1 MQFET
6 ATGRFYVL
14 QRLQPERVDLLERN
28 ILIIGQTASDRLALL
43 TDLLTHAI
51 RQGSRGM
58 SIVALAASRQA
69 CKALAQHGVPE
80 SHIYR
85 GFNERV
91 LCAITDTALH
101 RRYARRVSR
110 TNMLPTLVVLD
121 DCIDERALE
130 SKALRA
136 VVANAF
142 AIRAALLV
150 SMPPVQA
157 LLRFWRKD
165 TDLCFALPDIAFERQ
180 RDVFDPFF
188 SAYDSCA
195 DLRAAMTTLRN
206 FNANSDARRYIVA
219 DLHKKGDPI
228 DKGLYWYQVPSV
240 APPPAAPPCG
250 TGNLAPHPPPRPKAC
265 SPPSPSSRAPPSPLS
280 SSLPP
285 PLPPPPPPP
294 PPSLLD
300 SVPPAGSATRKRRR
314 RRKRGGRKHRS
325 RRKKARTD
333 TASQQPQHHQ

>member
-1 MQFET
+1 
-6 ATGRFYVL
+6 
-14 QRLQPERVDLLERN
+14 VDLLERN

-43 TDLLTHAI
+43 ADLLTHAI

-58 SIVALAASRQA
+58 SIVALAASRQS

-80 SHIYR
+80 SHIYH

-110 TNMLPTLVVLD
+110 ANMLPTLVVLD

-142 AIRAALLV
+142 AIRVALLV

-165 TDLCFALPDIAFERQ
+165 TDLCLALPDIAFERQ

-188 SAYDSCA
+188 STYDSCA
-195 DLRAAMTTLRN
+195 DLRAAMATLRN
-206 FNANSDARRYIVA
+206 FNANSDARRCIVA
-219 DLHKKGDPI
+219 DLHKRNDPI

-240 APPPAAPPCG
+240 APPPAAPPCS
-250 TGNLAPHPPPRPKAC
+250 TGGLAPHASPRPKAC
-265 SPPSPSSRAPPSPLS
+265 SPPSPSSRAPPSSFPS
-280 SSLPP
+280 PP
-285 PLPPPPPPP
+285 FSPS
-294 PPSLLD
+294 PSLLD
-300 SVPPAGSATRKRRR
+300 PAPPADLATRKRRR

-333 TASQQPQHHQ
+333 TASQQP